1 LCFLYIYIYIYFQL
15 GATSFYQG
23 INIPKRET
31 LTQRERERVM
41 EINEQGFLEELLAL
55 RGDTFE
61 TIPTEMN
68 ELFSNGWTFDY
79 FHQNPALVF
88 PYSSCEGFS
97 PPPEQTFNELYFPFG
112 NEFSA
117 PQLTDSP
124 LNTFDTPP
132 FPVQEDHYPLA
143 MMEEELGILGDEIH
157 DLEVQ
162 ASCKVEL
169 IQSPEA
175 PAFNMGEGKSRA
187 KKLQGQPSKNLMA
200 ERRRRKRLNDRLSML
215 RSIVPKISKVNI
227 FLPHSK
233 HAA

>member
-1 LCFLYIYIYIYFQL
+1 MYFNLVQL
-15 GATSFYQG
+15 HIIKALTF
-23 INIPKRET
+23 PRERDIE
-31 LTQRERERVM
+31 REREM
-41 EINEQGFLEELLAL
+41 ELNEQGFLEELLAL
-55 RGDTFE
+55 RGDTLE
-61 TIPTEMN
+61 TNIPTEMN
-68 ELFSNGWTFDY
+68 ELFSNGWTFDC

-97 PPPEQTFNELYFPFG
+97 PPLEQTNFNELYFPFA

-132 FPVQEDHYPLA
+132 FAVQEDYPFA

-162 ASCKVEL
+162 ASCKVEP

-175 PAFNMGEGKSRA
+175 PAFNMGACLEGKSSNRA

-215 RSIVPKISKVNI
+215 RSIVPKISKVKQ
-227 FLPHSK
+227 L
-233 HAA
+233 

>member
-1 LCFLYIYIYIYFQL
+1 
-15 GATSFYQG
+15 
-23 INIPKRET
+23 
-31 LTQRERERVM
+31 M